1 MSEQE
6 YYEPGN
12 EPVSTDELF
21 LQIGEK
27 EVDLLRKKKAI
38 NKLTNQ
44 IKVLLKANEELNN
57 KLSEYKDTEI
67 NPNP

>member
-57 KLSEYKDTEI
+57 KLSEYKDIET
-67 NPNP
+67 NPNS